1 MNKVIL
7 ETEHR
12 EVLGKKVK
20 VLRREGKLPAVMFG
34 HNLESTPIML
44 DMRSASKI
52 LGGVGSSTLVTLQ
65 LDGKEYPALVRERQY
80 EVLHRNLLHVDF
92 QVVSLTETVR
102 AEVAVILGDEEAP
115 AVKNYG
121 AMIIQGIES
130 LEVEGLPQDLPER
143 IIVDISTLEKIGD
156 SILVKD
162 LPIPESVIILA
173 DPETMVVVA
182 TALAEEAAP
191 EEEVEE
197 GVEEGAAPEVVGGE
211 EEESEG

>member
-1 MNKVIL
+1 MDKIVL
-7 ETEHR
+7 QAERR
-12 EVLGKKVK
+12 EVRGKKVK
-20 VLRREGKLPAVMFG
+20 ALRRMGKLPAVMFG
-34 HNLESTPIML
+34 HKLESTPIAL

-102 AEVAVILGDEEAP
+102 AEVAVILGDEDAP

-121 AMIIQGIES
+121 AMIIQGVES

-156 SILVKD
+156 SILVRD
-162 LPIPESVIILA
+162 LPVPESVVILA

-182 TALAEEAAP
+182 TALAEETAP
-191 EEEVEE
+191 ESGAAE
-197 GVEEGAAPEVVGGE
+197 GAEEGAAPEVVGGE
-211 EEESEG
+211 SEKSEG

>member
-80 EVLHRNLLHVDF
+80 EVLHRILLHVDF